1 MIYQIVSSLELAQSQ
16 HIFCDSF
23 TKNATHVAINLL
35 HTHTDLSVAKLP
47 EWKTTPSLTSGVRN
61 GFNMLNT
68 MLNTLKTSQFT
79 K

>member
-1 MIYQIVSSLELAQSQ
+1 MIYQIVSSLELAQSP
-16 HIFCDSF
+16 HIFVIVSQ
-23 TKNATHVAINLL
+23 KND
-35 HTHTDLSVAKLP
+35 TDLSVAKLP

-79 K
+79 KW